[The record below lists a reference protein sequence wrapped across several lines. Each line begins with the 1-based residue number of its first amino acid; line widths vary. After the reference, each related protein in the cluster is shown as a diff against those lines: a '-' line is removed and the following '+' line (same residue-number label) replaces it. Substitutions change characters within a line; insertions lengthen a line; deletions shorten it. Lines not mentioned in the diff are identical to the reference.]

1 MAAEI
6 TPITNLDPT
15 KALFGKSPVSIET
28 VGQGKIH
35 KDARQACTALNYFFS
50 SVGVTHTIGPQY
62 LQHQLNHAV
71 FAETHIGSDKP
82 LYVGIKTVT
91 VGVEANIPTPQPG
104 QVHIIGGM
112 CIGGSETITG
122 VDKDG
127 NKHALLE
134 SDVPST
140 LNVPVTKLQ
149 YNPKPT
155 LYEVDTIGRTTHIIN
170 EMISNGIHDDNA
182 SVFWHVP
189 LPEYTLYLK
198 QYMDS
203 GVLNREQAQ
212 MLMGRLKQR
221 AEVLTNWF
229 TDKLHVK
236 NVCVGSPLEQVIQPH
251 VLFDQT
257 SNLESIL
264 ARLYSDPTWKS
275 IIDFTQIS
283 SWTQLADASY
293 TCMYLQQAAQTGG
306 APQLVGVENPDEAKI
321 LSEAKKVAI
330 ASNIPFGMTCLYPHP
345 SYLENQATP
354 ARMYR
359 HKSTQ
364 PAEVTLVFNS
374 YQS

>member
-1 MAAEI
+1 MSGEI
-6 TPITNLDPT
+6 TSITHLDSTIP
-15 KALFGKSPVSIET
+15 ALFGTSPVSIET
-28 VGQGKIH
+28 VGEGKKH
-35 KDARQACTALNYFFS
+35 KDARQAHKALDSFFS
-50 SVGVTHTIGPQY
+50 TAGVIHTIGLQY
-62 LQHQLNHAV
+62 LQHQNHAV
-71 FAETHIGSDKP
+71 FPETSIGSDKP

-91 VGVEANIPTPQPG
+91 VGESNIPTPQPG

-112 CIGGSETITG
+112 CMGGSETITG
-122 VDKDG
+122 VDRDG

-134 SDVPST
+134 SDVPDT
-140 LNVPVTKLQ
+140 LTVPMKNLQ

-155 LYEVDTIGRTTHIIN
+155 LYEVDTIGRTTHFIN
-170 EMISNGIHDDNA
+170 TMLSNGMHADNT

-203 GVLNREQAQ
+203 GVLSAEQAQ
-212 MLMGRLKQR
+212 MLMGRLEQR
-221 AEVLTNWF
+221 AKVLTNWF
-229 TDKLHVK
+229 TDKLHIKSVS
-236 NVCVGSPLEQVIQPH
+236 VGSTLEQVIHPH

-257 SNLESIL
+257 CSLESVL
-264 ARLYSDPTWKS
+264 AQLHSDPTWKS
-275 IIDFTQIS
+275 IIDNTQIS

-306 APQLVGVENPDEAKI
+306 ASQLVGVENPDEAKI
-321 LSEAKKVAI
+321 LSEAKKIAT
-330 ASNIPFGMTCLYPHP
+330 ASNTPFSMTGLYPHP

-364 PAEVTLVFNS
+364 PAEVRLVFNS